1 MVGFVTVDRS
11 DLSATITQ
19 LFRPL
24 LGPKLQRK
32 KFVMKKLS
40 VFSCATLLAFL
51 VVPMLL
57 TGCGRSNEATV
68 VKPEM
73 SAEEIQKKADAKADA
88 ASKADAT

>member
-1 MVGFVTVDRS
+1 
-11 DLSATITQ
+11 
-19 LFRPL
+19 
-24 LGPKLQRK
+24 
-32 KFVMKKLS
+32 MKKLS

-73 SAEEIQKKADAKADA
+73 SAEEIQKKADAKAEA
-88 ASKADAT
+88 ASKAEAT